1 MNTHQGQV
9 IEKLI
14 RRDGHSLTD
23 VAAKLGVNRRSLYN
37 WFTQKELK
45 QEIIYKIGHV
55 IKHDFSIEFPDIFT
69 SKDFVFNPAT
79 TARERFFCKEPEVNH
94 METLD
99 WREKYID
106 LLEKVNDLL
115 AQTYKKEKVA

>member
-1 MNTHQGQV
+1 MNTHQGEV

-37 WFTQKELK
+37 WFTQKDLK
-45 QEIIYKIGHV
+45 QETIYKIGHV
-55 IKHDFSIEFPDIFT
+55 IQHDFSIEFPDIFS
-69 SKDFVFNPAT
+69 SKDFIFNPAS
-79 TARERFFCKEPEVNH
+79 TARERFFYKESEVNH
-94 METLD
+94 TDTPD

-106 LLEKVNDLL
+106 LLEKFNDLL